1 MMTKTKRCLE
11 CEEHLPLDA
20 FNKHKR
26 QKDGLQQTC
35 RVCQKLYYK
44 ANKTSILEVQKVW
57 IEANKD
63 KVSHHK
69 KAWKSRNKD
78 FVKNYNGSYRKANL
92 PRYAFYASQR
102 ELQRKMATPC
112 WLTEDHKQQI
122 KSFYDHAADCYAVSG
137 QKYHVDHI
145 VPIKGKNVCGLNV
158 PWNLQVLPSDLNEKK
173 SNSYN
178 GW

>member
-1 MMTKTKRCLE
+1 MNQTKYCLK
-11 CEEHLPLDA
+11 CEVYLPTTA

-35 RVCQKLYYK
+35 RVCQKTYYK
-44 ANKTSILEVQKVW
+44 NNKDSILEVQKAWV
-57 IEANKD
+57 EANKD
-63 KVSHHK
+63 RVVIHK
-69 KAWKSRNKD
+69 QSWKARNKES
-78 FVKNYNGSYRKANL
+78 VKECNSSYRKANL
-92 PRYAFYASQR
+92 PKYAYYTSQR
-102 ELQRKMATPC
+102 DLQKKKATPD
-112 WLTEDHKQQI
+112 WLNKDQKGQI
-122 KSFYDHAADCYAVSG
+122 KSFYEHAADCYVVSG

-173 SNSYN
+173 SNKFN